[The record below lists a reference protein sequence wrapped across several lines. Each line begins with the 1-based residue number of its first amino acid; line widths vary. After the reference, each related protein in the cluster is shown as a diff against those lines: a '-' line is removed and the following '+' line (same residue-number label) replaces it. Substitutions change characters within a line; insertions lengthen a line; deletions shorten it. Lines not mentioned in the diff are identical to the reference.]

1 MSLLSEVGALVEV
14 GVEVP
19 KKKKMVILANDV
31 ARIVFAVLT
40 TRKVAGMHESKV
52 E

>member
-1 MSLLSEVGALVEV
+1 MSLYFEVGALVEV
-14 GVEVP
+14 GVEIA
-19 KKKKMVILANDV
+19 KKMIILANDV

-40 TRKVAGMHESKV
+40 TKKVAGMHESKV